1 MNATVLSTRQWGRRE
16 SALPR
21 IEAEVYLSNVGQKNY
36 AESAE
41 SQQGIMRTTEVS
53 VQRCSDDERQPMS
66 HTAVVSKHLKDSQEN
81 TEESR

>member
-1 MNATVLSTRQWGRRE
+1 MNATVLSTRRWGRRE

-36 AESAE
+36 AKSAE

-53 VQRCSDDERQPMS
+53 VQRCSDDERPRS
-66 HTAVVSKHLKDSQEN
+66 HTAVVSKPLKDSQQIPEK
-81 TEESR
+81 SQ